1 MKIFKPNDAEKSENV
16 RNWYTQIK
24 NIFNK
29 TGYSKLY
36 NPSAKRELTKHPKE
50 DQGEVY
56 PKEQNIVS

>member
-1 MKIFKPNDAEKSENV
+1 MKIFKLDDAEKGANV
-16 RNWYTQIK
+16 RNWYTQMK

-56 PKEQNIVS
+56 PRGQT